1 MAHSLFSDTTMA
13 SLHDQV
19 CTHFG
24 ELPALR
30 PIPPEEYFWQ
40 LCESIIG
47 QQLSEK
53 VAPQIVTR
61 VRAVLKENLIPET
74 VLATSDLDLRG
85 AGLSFSKASYL
96 KNVATFWLDPA
107 NTLEHFTQMSDEQLI
122 THLTQIKGVGRWT
135 VEMFL
140 IFTMQRGDVFS
151 AGDYGLRRAALRAYN
166 LPDTT
171 TPRELTA
178 LACQWS
184 PHRSLA
190 CRVLWKSL
198 EIPHTHT

>member
-1 MAHSLFSDTTMA
+1 MHSTPFSDPTMA
-13 SLHDQV
+13 ALHQQV
-19 CTHFG
+19 REHFG
-24 ELPALR
+24 ELPTLR

-53 VAPQIVTR
+53 VAPQIVSR
-61 VRAVLKENLIPET
+61 VRNVLNEKLVPES
-74 VLATSDLDLRG
+74 VLATTDHELRG

-96 KNVATFWLDPA
+96 KNVAAFWLDPVH
-107 NTLEHFTQMSDEQLI
+107 TTEDFTQTGDEELI
-122 THLTQIKGVGRWT
+122 THLVQIKGVGRWT
-135 VEMFL
+135 AEMFL
-140 IFTMQRGDVFS
+140 IFTMQRADIFS
-151 AGDYGLRRAALRAYN
+151 AGDYGLRKAALRAYH

-171 TPRELTA
+171 TPRELST
-178 LACQWS
+178 LAERWS

-198 EIPHTHT
+198 ELPRI